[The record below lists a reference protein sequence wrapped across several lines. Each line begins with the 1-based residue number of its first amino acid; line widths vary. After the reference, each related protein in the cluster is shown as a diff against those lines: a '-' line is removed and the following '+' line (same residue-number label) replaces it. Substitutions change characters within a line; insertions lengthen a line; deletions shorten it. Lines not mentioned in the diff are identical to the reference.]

1 VDAIGIRRRVLSIA
15 LSLLLIASSFAP
27 VPAEAIT
34 FTAAREKVIAY
45 GVQIGLLTADLAL
58 VKKWKGVMEDIDN
71 RAIEMSRFKH
81 TNYANDHYVLSSG
94 NLVSI
99 DVKPYIER
107 FRGKGGYEGRFNG
120 YREVNG
126 TGKVHSDIYKERSA
140 SWGARMKN
148 LLDGNRYAVFDVIHT
163 QGDTFKMAHI
173 SNNVYGYTR
182 QEEAGAQMASYLNRE
197 LSKLLVDVDRRLEVE
212 AELAMNEQQK
222 RTDEVAAFASM
233 VGIYVIPESG
243 ADY

>member
-1 VDAIGIRRRVLSIA
+1 MSA
-15 LSLLLIASSFAP
+15 LLIASSFAP
-27 VPAEAIT
+27 LQAEAIT
-34 FTAAREKVIAY
+34 FTDAREKVIAY
-45 GVQIGLLTADLAL
+45 GVQIGLLTADLVL
-58 VKKWKGVMEDIDN
+58 VKEWKDVMEDINN

-94 NLVSI
+94 NLASI

-107 FRGKGGYEGRFNG
+107 FRGSGGYDDRFNG

-126 TGKVHSDIYKERSA
+126 EGKVHSDIYKERSTTW
-140 SWGARMKN
+140 SARMKN
-148 LLDGNRYAVFDVIHT
+148 LLDGNRYAVSDVINT
-163 QGDTFKMAHI
+163 QGDTFKMMHI

-197 LSKLLVDVDRRLEVE
+197 LSKLLVDVDRRLEIE

-222 RTDEVAAFASM
+222 RTDETAAFASM
-233 VGIYVIPESG
+233 VGVYVAPAVG
-243 ADY
+243 PGY